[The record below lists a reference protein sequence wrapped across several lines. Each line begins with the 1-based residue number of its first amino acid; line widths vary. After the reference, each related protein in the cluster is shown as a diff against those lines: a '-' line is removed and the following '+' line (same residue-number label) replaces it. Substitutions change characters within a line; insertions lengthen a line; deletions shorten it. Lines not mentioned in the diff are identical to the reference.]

1 MAAQESP
8 FNKERNCTSV
18 SNKEGF
24 KIPLIKG
31 VNQLTN
37 LKEGD
42 YGKFLITELEV
53 WQVKEHD

>member
-1 MAAQESP
+1 LAAQESP

-37 LKEGD
+37 LEEGS
-42 YGKFLITELEV
+42 YGSFSITELEV
-53 WQVKEHD
+53 WQVKHD